1 VQIEDG
7 RETMLDSDKDA
18 AIARFLRWSH
28 ATVHD
33 AEELVADLQS
43 EADAAG
49 VHFDDTEIFQEL
61 VLGLDKFVSGIK
73 EVYDKISEKT
83 AAEQEEEPAAE
94 AVEPAPE
101 GTERAA

>member
-7 RETMLDSDKDA
+7 RETMMDSDKDA

-28 ATVHD
+28 ATVHE
-33 AEELVADLQS
+33 AEELIADLQS
-43 EADAAG
+43 EADAAD

-83 AAEQEEEPAAE
+83 AAEREEEPAAE
-94 AVEPAPE
+94 AVEPVPE
-101 GTERAA
+101 NTEKAA